1 MTTISLSQASHPD
14 VTAIPEVRM
23 LLKPQCA
30 DRGMVDG
37 AWWPRTRDLARELP
51 FLVAVLDERW
61 GRITRVAVNPRSW
74 PEIPKKVPAGIH
86 TVSVGWFDAEQD
98 PDDLLLLSYTV
109 GRWDLLIVPPE
120 CDPERA
126 AWLMCAAGDVDNRQS
141 VRELMAGPRSVRHT
155 TTHAAPW
162 EAL

>member
-1 MTTISLSQASHPD
+1 MSTTELLPAPHLDMTAATG
-14 VTAIPEVRM
+14 VRI

-37 AWWPRTRDLARELP
+37 AWWPRSRDLSRELP
-51 FLVAVLDERW
+51 SLVAVLDKRW
-61 GRITRVAVNPRSW
+61 GRITRVAVNPHRW

-126 AWLMCAAGDVDNRQS
+126 SWLMSAAADGDNRQS
-141 VRELMAGPRSVRHT
+141 VRELMADSRSVRHT
-155 TTHAAPW
+155 TPHAAPW